1 MLPADRRS
9 YILSLLAE
17 RGMVRID
24 ELSRAL
30 GVSVMTVHRDLDR
43 LAVEGRVQ
51 KVRGGAVLRTPAPS
65 PGDECPVCHASPLT
79 RTQMVLHLSDGS
91 HERACCPHCGLLALA
106 AAGSRAIAALVTD
119 FLYGRM
125 VNARVASYVV
135 EPEVHLCCTPTV
147 LAFEH
152 SEDATR
158 FQRGFGGQVL
168 GMEEAIQH
176 LQGVMRLQTG

>member
-1 MLPADRRS
+1 MIP
-9 YILSLLAE
+9 AE
-17 RGMVRID
+17 RRERILALLSERGTVRIE
-24 ELSRAL
+24 ELAREL
-30 GVSVMTVHRDLDR
+30 GVSSMTVHRDLDR
-43 LAVEGRVQ
+43 LAVEGQVR
-51 KVRGGAVLRTPAPS
+51 KVRGGAVLRTPTPS
-65 PGDECPVCHASPLT
+65 PSDECPICHALPLT

-106 AAGSRAIAALVTD
+106 AAGARATAALVTD

-135 EPEVHLCCTPTV
+135 DPEVHLCCTPTV

-152 SEDATR
+152 PEDAER

-168 GMEEAIQH
+168 HMKEAVEY
-176 LQGVMRLQTG
+176 LQNAMRLETR